1 MKSTTRKT
9 GLAAT
14 AVILLVGVCALG
26 MTAAWQNGKPAAE
39 REGSE
44 TESVPFQQE
53 QSITIKAFA
62 GYSPAV
68 ASDWSRLR
76 LWQSYEKLTG
86 IHIDWQTVPASE
98 VADRRNLLLS
108 RGSEEWPDVLYGT
121 QLSPLELVGYGASG
135 VLIPL
140 EELIDREAPFLGAL
154 LDRYP
159 DVRRGMTMPDGHIYS
174 LPMLY
179 DPEFGSMLTG
189 RKLWLSRSWL
199 AKLGEKPPETTEELY
214 RLLKRFASHDM
225 NGNYKHDET
234 ALLVQDIDSLELV
247 LKGAWGLG
255 NRGAEHPFVDV
266 NPRSGALRFIPT
278 SPEYKELLQF
288 MHRLYEE
295 GLLDNRLFAINEN
308 EFLRLIREGNVGAF
322 VGNGPPPSG
331 EGEYTAAA
339 ALAGPRGDRLFAGV
353 THPLHRAGAFAITSS
368 NRYPEAAIRWADYF
382 YGEEGNRLFFLGIEN
397 ETYRSTPAGTFAF
410 TEAVAGKGDDAK
422 AERMI
427 GRFLI
432 WPRAEYPGIVRQS
445 TFMGAESSASALHG
459 AESLKSA
466 LPAEVWPDFTYTPDE
481 NDLMIAYSADIQGY
495 VAEMRDRFIT
505 GEVSFE
511 AWDDY
516 EVSLR
521 RKGLTGYMAI
531 YASAYKRFAMHDSR
545 REQP

>member
-1 MKSTTRKT
+1 M
-9 GLAAT
+9 AAT
-14 AVILLVGVCALG
+14 AAVVLVGVCCALG
-26 MTAAWQNGKPAAE
+26 LTAARLVEQNDNK
-39 REGSE
+39 
-44 TESVPFQQE
+44 E

-68 ASDWSRLR
+68 ASDWNRMPLWLQYERL
-76 LWQSYEKLTG
+76 SG

-108 RGSEEWPDVLYGT
+108 RSPGEWPDILYGT

-140 EELIDREAPFLGAL
+140 ENLIDREAPHLKAL

-159 DVRRGMTMPDGHIYS
+159 DVRRGLTMPDGHIYS

-189 RKLWLSRSWL
+189 EKLWLSRSWL
-199 AKLGEKPPETTEELY
+199 AALGERPPETTEELY
-214 RLLKRFASHDM
+214 RLLKRFASSDR

-278 SPEYKELLQF
+278 SPEYKEMLQF
-288 MHRLYEE
+288 MRRLYEE
-295 GLLDNRLFAINEN
+295 GLLDNRLFAINES
-308 EFLRLIREGNVGAF
+308 EFLRLIREEPVGAF
-322 VGNGPPPSG
+322 VGNGPPSSV
-331 EGEYTAAA
+331 EGEYAAGA

-353 THPLHRAGAFAITSS
+353 HHPLHRAGAFAVTSA

-382 YGEEGNRLFFLGIEN
+382 YSEEGNRLFFLGSPD
-397 ETYRSTPAGTFAF
+397 ETYRPAAERASAFSDSTA
-410 TEAVAGKGDDAK
+410 AVIGQGEDAK
-422 AERMI
+422 SERRI
-427 GRFLI
+427 GQFLI
-432 WPRAEYPGIVRQS
+432 WPRAEYPGIVRKT
-445 TFMGAESSASALHG
+445 TFPGAESSASAQAG
-459 AESLKSA
+459 ASRLQPA
-466 LPAEVWPDFTYTPDE
+466 LPAEVWPGFTYTPDE

-495 VAEMRDRFIT
+495 VAEMRNRFIT
-505 GEVSFE
+505 GEVTFE

-516 EVSLR
+516 VVSLR

-531 YASAYKRFAMHDSR
+531 YASAYKRFAM
-545 REQP
+545 P